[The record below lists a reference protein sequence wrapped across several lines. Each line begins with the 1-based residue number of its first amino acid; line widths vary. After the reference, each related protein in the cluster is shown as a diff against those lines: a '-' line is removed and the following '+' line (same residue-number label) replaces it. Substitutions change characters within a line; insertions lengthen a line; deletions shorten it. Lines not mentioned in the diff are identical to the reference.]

1 MKKINSRTKRL
12 LRNRSKL
19 KKVNVDRYRIAV
31 YKSLKNISA
40 VFLLFVIILSV
51 CIVPYFKICDI
62 ASWTFLT
69 VLIDNIESKYSVPQS
84 FSLAI
89 LSLLS

>member
-31 YKSLKNISA
+31 FKSLKNISA
-40 VFLLFVIILSV
+40 KKISKVFFDRGGYKYHGRIKALAESLRKNGLS
-51 CIVPYFKICDI
+51 F
-62 ASWTFLT
+62 
-69 VLIDNIESKYSVPQS
+69 
-84 FSLAI
+84 
-89 LSLLS
+89 